1 MRSFNETRFSISATP
16 RRRREVARHDDI
28 VSPEQDGVDDVKCA
42 TDDRNTLAQQVNAF
56 VAKLAI
62 CKQLPSSV
70 IYAYYTKLHEEK
82 YLLCK

>member
-1 MRSFNETRFSISATP
+1 MRPDLFSISATP
-16 RRRREVARHDDI
+16 RRRGEVARHDDI

-62 CKQLPSSV
+62 C
-70 IYAYYTKLHEEK
+70 
-82 YLLCK
+82 